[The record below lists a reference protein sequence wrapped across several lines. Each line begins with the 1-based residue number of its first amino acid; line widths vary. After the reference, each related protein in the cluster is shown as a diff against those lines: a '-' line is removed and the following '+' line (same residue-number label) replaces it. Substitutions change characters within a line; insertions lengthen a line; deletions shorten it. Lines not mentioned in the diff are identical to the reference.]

1 MTFTTWV
8 ASLFAG
14 VWRVVLTPLDT
25 CKTVLQVEGPK
36 GFASLMKKVSA
47 LGYPGRSGHHSKH
60 LDPGIPPLVC
70 CAHTAHPNTRIASTH
85 RVGMGQDKTT
95 QFRQVGPKTFDTNPS
110 NVKTNA
116 LRWKGVF
123 FAGSLC
129 PPFVRAVLVGNST
142 RSEHQ
147 NRRH

>member
-47 LGYPGRSGHHSKH
+47 ISRQKRS
-60 LDPGIPPLVC
+60 P
-70 CAHTAHPNTRIASTH
+70 
-85 RVGMGQDKTT
+85 Q
-95 QFRQVGPKTFDTNPS
+95 KTFGFKHPAPGLLCSHRTPKHPQS
-110 NVKTNA
+110 
-116 LRWKGVF
+116 RYG
-123 FAGSLC
+123 AG
-129 PPFVRAVLVGNST
+129 
-142 RSEHQ
+142 
-147 NRRH
+147 